1 MESLSYKA
9 LACLLLDDEFL
20 RVQRRIDRLKLE
32 MALSERELNDCRERQ
47 EKINEFIERLVD
59 GCPGPS

>member
-1 MESLSYKA
+1 MENLSDKA

-47 EKINEFIERLVD
+47 VKIEDFLERLTN
-59 GCPGPS
+59 GCAGTS